1 VQPDLAAPPR
11 TENLKALILFEDEH
25 LLVVNKPAGLNT
37 HAPSPFAGEGIYDWL
52 RHREPR
58 WASLAIIHRLDQET
72 SGVLVFAKTRLANQ
86 SLTEQFTRHSVR
98 KKYVLLTDR
107 RLKRDRFT
115 AVSALVR
122 VGGKYVCRPL
132 HAGGER
138 AETRFCLLHQAGGRS
153 VVEAEPI
160 TGRTHQIRAHAAE
173 HGFPIL
179 GDTRYGG
186 APAPRLFLHAAE
198 ITFTHPDTS
207 TAVTFRAP
215 LGVGSGTGERAG
227 DGRALPED
235 WGVEKARHSLTNRIA
250 LRRALIDPAIT
261 NACRLIHGAADG
273 WPGWYVDR
281 LGDFLSSQAER
292 PLNAEQK
299 NLLAEM
305 LTHGL
310 GDDSEGSQAKPG
322 LASASKLRGVYHKIL
337 DRHLR
342 QATTARRSPQFL
354 MGERAPGYFAIR
366 ENGIQF
372 ELSFNEGYS
381 VGLFLD
387 QRDNRRR
394 VLANH
399 VAAGFPLFPDGQGND
414 SLQNASGNPC
424 LGSTGHWPVPP
435 GDSPGGMGSA
445 PRSNK
450 KGPFES
456 SGLGLPVGES
466 PTGTGGSPVLP
477 IFRTRSQPRAGGAP
491 MAVLNTFAY
500 TCGFSLCAAAAG
512 ARTTSIDLAPKYLA
526 WGKRNFALNQIDP
539 ARHEFLCG
547 DVFDWLRRLAKKGRR
562 FDLILLD
569 PPTFS
574 QSKQQGAFRVEKD
587 YGKLAGA
594 ALRLLKPGGVLF
606 ASTNATKQSPAEF
619 LETLTSAVAG
629 AGRTIVQRHYA
640 PQPPDFPITRA
651 EPAYLKTVWLRI
663 A

>member
-1 VQPDLAAPPR
+1 VQPDLAAPHR
-11 TENLKALILFEDEH
+11 SENLKALILFEDEH

-72 SGVLVFAKTRLANQ
+72 SGALVFAKTRLANQ
-86 SLTEQFTRHSVR
+86 SLTEEFTRHSVR

-107 RLKRDRFT
+107 KPKRDRFT
-115 AVSALVR
+115 AVSALAR
-122 VGGKYVCRPL
+122 VGERYVCRPL

-138 AETRFCLLHQAGGRS
+138 AETRFCLLYQAGGRS

-160 TGRTHQIRAHAAE
+160 TGRTHQIRAQAAE

-186 APAPRLFLHAAE
+186 AAAPRLFLHAAE
-198 ITFTHPDTS
+198 ITFTHPGTRK
-207 TAVTFRAP
+207 AVTFRAP
-215 LGVGSGTGERAG
+215 VNAGSGAG
-227 DGRALPED
+227 AVAVEGRTLSED
-235 WGVEKARHSLTNRIA
+235 WGVEMTRHALANRIA
-250 LRRALIDPAIT
+250 LRQALIDPALT

-281 LGDFLSSQAER
+281 FGDFLLSQAER
-292 PLNAEQK
+292 ALSAEQTEA
-299 NLLAEM
+299 LAEI

-310 GDDSEGSQAKPG
+310 GDDPEGSQAGPG
-322 LASASKLRGVYHKIL
+322 LASASKLRGVYHKTL
-337 DRHLR
+337 DLHLR
-342 QATTARRSPQFL
+342 PATTARRSPQFL
-354 MGERAPGYFAIR
+354 LGERAPAYFAIR

-399 VAAGFPLFPDGQGND
+399 VAAGFPLFADGQ
-414 SLQNASGNPC
+414 A
-424 LGSTGHWPVPP
+424 
-435 GDSPGGMGSA
+435 GDSPRPRGGGGPAA
-445 PRSNK
+445 P
-450 KGPFES
+450 EAA
-456 SGLGLPVGES
+456 
-466 PTGTGGSPVLP
+466 
-477 IFRTRSQPRAGGAP
+477 RAGGAP

-500 TCGFSLCAAAAG
+500 TCGFSLCAAA
-512 ARTTSIDLAPKYLA
+512 
-526 WGKRNFALNQIDP
+526 
-539 ARHEFLCG
+539 
-547 DVFDWLRRLAKKGRR
+547 
-562 FDLILLD
+562 FDLIMLD

-574 QSKQQGAFRVEKD
+574 QSKEQGAFQAEKD

-606 ASTNATKQSPAEF
+606 ASTNAAKQTPAEF
-619 LETLTSAVAG
+619 LETLASAVAG

>member
-1 VQPDLAAPPR
+1 MQPDLAAPHR
-11 TENLKALILFEDEH
+11 SENLKALILFEDEH

-52 RHREPR
+52 RDRDPR

-107 RLKRDRFT
+107 KLKRDRFT

-122 VGGKYVCRPL
+122 VGERYVCRPL

-160 TGRTHQIRAHAAE
+160 TGRTHQIRAQAAE

-186 APAPRLFLHAAE
+186 AAAPRLFLHAAE
-198 ITFTHPDTS
+198 ITFTHPGTRK
-207 TAVTFRAP
+207 AVTFCAP
-215 LGVGSGTGERAG
+215 VNAGSGAG
-227 DGRALPED
+227 AVAVEARALSED
-235 WGVEKARHSLTNRIA
+235 WGGEKMRHPLANRIA
-250 LRRALIDPAIT
+250 LRHALIDPALT

-281 LGDFLSSQAER
+281 CGGFLLSQAER
-292 PLNAEQK
+292 ALRAEQK
-299 NLLAEM
+299 ELLAEI

-310 GDDSEGSQAKPG
+310 GDDPEGRQASPG
-322 LASASKLRGVYHKIL
+322 LASASKLRGVYHKTL
-337 DRHLR
+337 DLHLR
-342 QATTARRSPQFL
+342 QAATARRSPQFL
-354 MGERAPGYFAIR
+354 LGERAPDYFAIR

-394 VLANH
+394 VLADH
-399 VAAGFPLFPDGQGND
+399 VAAGFPLFPEGQG
-414 SLQNASGNPC
+414 
-424 LGSTGHWPVPP
+424 
-435 GDSPGGMGSA
+435 GDS
-445 PRSNK
+445 R
-450 KGPFES
+450 
-456 SGLGLPVGES
+456 
-466 PTGTGGSPVLP
+466 
-477 IFRTRSQPRAGGAP
+477 RPRAGGAP

-512 ARTTSIDLAPKYLA
+512 TRTTSIDLSQKYLA

-539 ARHEFLCG
+539 ARHDFLCG

-562 FDLILLD
+562 FDLIMLD

-574 QSKQQGAFRVEKD
+574 RSKEQGAFRAEKD
-587 YGKLAGA
+587 YGKLAAA
-594 ALRLLKPGGVLF
+594 ALRLLNPGGVLF
-606 ASTNATKQSPAEF
+606 ASTNAAKQTPAEF
-619 LETLTSAVAG
+619 LETLTAAIAG
-629 AGRTIVQRHYA
+629 ARRTIVQRHYA